1 MAFNNIDKV
10 SMKELT
16 DELQELINSKAA
28 QVDLD
33 RHTSNNTIHITSAE
47 RDKWNAILN
56 QSKDYT
62 DNKIDTIIGS
72 TGGGDIGS
80 TGSTT
85 IIEYINTKLDNT
97 EFESWKKTLHQIAY
111 TGSYNDLKDKPSNI
125 SFSDTANNAYHA
137 DNADHATKA
146 DTATNANHATN
157 ADYATNAGH
166 ATTADKL
173 SNMEL
178 VVGPNA
184 PSGNGLWFDTNNS
197 IMKCKYNGTIYTT
210 RAIWA

>member
-33 RHTSNNTIHITSAE
+33 RHTSNNTIHITGAE
-47 RDKWNAILN
+47 RDKWNAILQ

-62 DNKIDTIIGS
+62 DSKIDKILGTE
-72 TGGGDIGS
+72 GGDIGS
-80 TGSTT
+80 TGSSTV
-85 IIEYINTKLDNT
+85 IEYINTKLDT
-97 EFESWKKTLHQIAY
+97 SVFEEWKKKLHQIAY

-125 SFSDTANNAYHA
+125 SFSDTANKAYHA
-137 DNADHATKA
+137 DEADHAKNADH
-146 DTATNANHATN
+146 ATNANHATN

-166 ATTADKL
+166 ATTADRL
-173 SNMEL
+173 ANMEI
-178 VVGPNA
+178 VIGPNA

-197 IMKCKYNGTIYTT
+197 IMKCKYNGKIYTT